1 MLIPQLLF
9 AHLLADYTLQ
19 TNWLVSRK
27 NQWNGLALHGIMVFA
42 MSIFVLAPYVSV
54 MLIPVMFLTA
64 AHMGQDWLKIHFG
77 PRLKVHP
84 IYPYAAD
91 QVGHCIQIGV
101 IQLAVA
107 RLLIPGPRFADVLVA
122 AIGASVVALTR
133 FYDVTW
139 WSNWMDM
146 FPYMM
151 RWRLLGYAE
160 RLAMFAL
167 SVIGLAF
174 LAPLCAALR
183 LFAAWR
189 SGQPIWQ
196 QKRGTLEMTLGVGLA
211 IMLGLIVRTLWLNH

>member
-27 NQWNGLALHGIMVFA
+27 NQWDGLALHGVMVFA
-42 MSIFVLAPYVSV
+42 MSLLVLAPYVNLI
-54 MLIPVMFLTA
+54 LIPVILLTA
-64 AHMGQDWLKIHFG
+64 AHMGQDWLKVHLG

-84 IYPYAAD
+84 VYPYAAD
-91 QVGHCIQIGV
+91 QVGHFIQIGLV
-101 IQLAVA
+101 QLVVA
-107 RLLIPGPRFADVLVA
+107 PLLIPGPTHADLLVA
-122 AIGASVVALTR
+122 ALGACVVALTR

-151 RWRLLGYAE
+151 RWRLWGYTE

-167 SVIGLAF
+167 SVVGLAF
-174 LAPLCAALR
+174 LSPLCVILR

-189 SGQPIWQ
+189 AGQPIWK
-196 QKRGTLEMTLGVGLA
+196 QKRGLLEMALGIGLA
-211 IMLGLIVRTLWLNH
+211 IGLGLVVRTMWLG